1 MSPRCL
7 RRCSGRQVQL
17 SPYSAL
23 NMKHLTIVL
32 LELMA
37 PNCLSESGPLITV
50 TVEKRRRLAVS
61 LPAELKERE
70 KGFYQCLHSCNKVKK
85 LGNMYKQDVR
95 MIPYIQT
102 SQALKL

>member
-1 MSPRCL
+1 MSLRCL

-23 NMKHLTIVL
+23 NVTIVL
-32 LELMA
+32 LELTA
-37 PNCLSESGPLITV
+37 PNCLSESGALMTV

-70 KGFYQCLHSCNKVKK
+70 KGF
-85 LGNMYKQDVR
+85 
-95 MIPYIQT
+95 
-102 SQALKL
+102 